1 MREYNIVYHVG
12 RYLGA
17 KIKGFYMQEVI
28 EVEKPREIKK
38 ITSLDFNCDLA
49 QSFGVYKN
57 DSEFDLL
64 DYVSSVNISTGFHAG
79 DPIAIKNALLK
90 AKDKNIVIGAHIG
103 FNDIQ
108 GFGSR
113 AMILSEE
120 ETETLVIY
128 QVGALMSF
136 AKAYGLEVEH
146 VRPHGAMYK
155 LASENFTFSCAIAK
169 AVKKCSQWLT
179 YVGASGDILS
189 KVGDFVQLPIAQ
201 ELKLSSVYNADGTI
215 DFKSEEIKDIDLS
228 IRRLQGLIK
237 SSQISNNAG
246 GFSVVEADT
255 IHFSSRESSLELIQR
270 ASELITPKP
279 VNYSKVESSGWV

>member
-1 MREYNIVYHVG
+1 
-12 RYLGA
+12 
-17 KIKGFYMQEVI
+17 MQEVLD
-28 EVEKPREIKK
+28 VGFTPRNEIKK
-38 ITSLDFNCDLA
+38 INSLDFNCDLA

-90 AKDKNIVIGAHIG
+90 AKEKNVVIGAHIG

-113 AMILSEE
+113 VMNLSEE
-120 ETETLVIY
+120 EVETLVIY

-136 AKAYGLEVEH
+136 AKAYKLEIEH
-146 VRPHGAMYK
+146 VRPHGAMYR
-155 LASENFTFSCAIAK
+155 LASENFTFACAIAK

-179 YVGASGDILS
+179 YVGASGDVIS
-189 KVGDFVQLPIAQ
+189 KVGEFVQLPIAK
-201 ELKLSSVYNADGTI
+201 EIKLNKIYNVNGTV
-215 DFKSEEIKDIDLS
+215 DYKSEEIKDIALGVDFS

-246 GFSVVEADT
+246 GFSFVEANT
-255 IHFSSRESSLELIQR
+255 IHFSTGGNSLEIIKK
-270 ASELITPKP
+270 ASEIITPKP
-279 VNYSKVESSGWV
+279 VSYSKVESSGWV

>member
-1 MREYNIVYHVG
+1 
-12 RYLGA
+12 
-17 KIKGFYMQEVI
+17 MQEVI
-28 EVEKPREIKK
+28 DVEKPQRREVKK
-38 ITSLDFNCDLA
+38 EISLDFNCDLA

-57 DSEFDLL
+57 DREFDLL

-90 AKDKNIVIGAHIG
+90 AKEKNVVIGAHIG

-113 AMILSEE
+113 PMILSEE

-136 AKAYGLEVEH
+136 AKAFGLEVEH
-146 VRPHGAMYK
+146 VRPHGAMYR

-179 YVGASGDILS
+179 YVGASGDVIS
-189 KVGDFVQLPIAQ
+189 KVGDFVKLPIAK
-201 ELKLSSVYNADGTI
+201 EIKLSSIYNADGTI
-215 DFKSEEIKDIDLS
+215 DYKSNEISDVELS
-228 IRRLQGLIK
+228 IRRLQGIIK

-246 GFSVVEADT
+246 GFSVVEANT
-255 IHFSSRESSLELIQR
+255 IHFSSNENSLELIQK
-270 ASELITPKP
+270 ASEIITPKP